1 MRPLRDRRS
10 SRQRG
15 STLLEIM
22 LSMAVVLVG
31 MFFLFRVL
39 SVASK
44 GTQASQRLTQGLARA
59 QLVLE
64 SMRAAPPSV
73 LDCLSTTAV
82 SSWPTCEAVC
92 LQWMKNTPKVR
103 GLASAESC
111 VFFTLATMN
120 LGTDST
126 QQQYAVVYDPGAL
139 VASSSWVMNN
149 SPQRSVYDAQVTIGW
164 KDDGTATSNTCAGQH
179 CITLRTAIYR
189 DPTSR

>member
-1 MRPLRDRRS
+1 MRVTHKARTK
-10 SRQRG
+10 RQRG

-44 GTQASQRLTQGLARA
+44 GTQSSQRLTQGLSRA

-64 SMRAAPPSV
+64 AMRTAPPAV
-73 LDCLSTTAV
+73 LDCLQRSPAT
-82 SSWPTCEAVC
+82 SWATCEADC
-92 LQWMKNTPKVR
+92 LQWMRNTPKVK

-111 VFFTLATMN
+111 VFFTLSTSGLGSDATK
-120 LGTDST
+120 
-126 QQQYAVVYDPGAL
+126 QQYAVVYDPGNF
-139 VASSSWVMNN
+139 VAQSSWILNN

-164 KDDGTATSNTCAGQH
+164 KDDGTASSNTCAGQH

-189 DPTSR
+189 DPIQ